1 MCKSCVD
8 AILQTTLIKEG
19 TFNVDHART
28 NSSKDEHQMT
38 TIKENTLIGLFEVYL
53 CSGDIEDVH
62 SHRRFLS
69 ISVERKGAVPPVPLR
84 SAAKNALFISSSF
97 GAAFGAF
104 FDAFFG
110 GSSS

>member
-1 MCKSCVD
+1 
-8 AILQTTLIKEG
+8 
-19 TFNVDHART
+19 
-28 NSSKDEHQMT
+28 MT

-69 ISVERKGAVPPVPLR
+69 ISVERKGAVPPVTETPLR
-84 SAAKNALFISSSF
+84 SAAKIALFISSSL
-97 GAAFGAF
+97 GAAFGAV